1 MKATELLLNQHR
13 EVDKLFEKLEGAED
27 ADKKALRE
35 ELAQNLV
42 AHSTI
47 EKEIFYPA
55 VKQAM
60 PDLIGEAYVEHG
72 LVEYSLSQLLSTRT
86 NDESFKAKVTVL
98 KEVVTHHVKEEETEM
113 LPKIEGVLGE
123 TRDQELGAQM
133 ETRFE
138 AIRAKGYKSLLKQA
152 LAETAPRMATRATS
166 GSSAKKA
173 PATTAKAAS
182 TSKRAAPAKR
192 RAAPTRK
199 GAMARTASTGSGTA
213 SRKTSQRSTRSAA
226 R

>member
-13 EVDKLFEKLEGAED
+13 EVDKLFEQLEEAED
-27 ADKKALRE
+27 ADKKAVRE

-47 EKEIFYPA
+47 EKEILYPA
-55 VKQAM
+55 AKQAL
-60 PDLIGEAYVEHG
+60 PDVIGEAYVEHG
-72 LVEYSLSQLLSTRT
+72 LVEYTLAQLLSTRA

-113 LPKIEGVLGE
+113 LPKLEGALGDARNE
-123 TRDQELGAQM
+123 ELGAQM
-133 ETRFE
+133 EARFE

-152 LAETAPRMATRATS
+152 LLENAPRMTS
-166 GSSAKKA
+166 GAASAKKA
-173 PATTAKAAS
+173 PATSTKAAS
-182 TSKRAAPAKR
+182 TSKNAAPARRAAPA
-192 RAAPTRK
+192 RK
-199 GAMARTASTGSGTA
+199 ASTVRTTSTRGGAAT
-213 SRKTSQRSTRSAA
+213 RKTSQRSTRSAT